1 MKRFSF
7 ALLLLSA
14 LALAPWVMSSN
25 PLPRDEAAAWAKQ
38 WLDASANSDYQGTL
52 VVSQG
57 ANMSTFALW
66 HRADDGSGKHR
77 EERLR
82 RQDGPLFEIIRTDDR
97 ITCLHAP
104 GADIPEDHELP
115 GSPFAQLM
123 HLDPELMARNYQVIA
138 LGEERV
144 AGRSAQLFELAPRQ
158 AENRLRHRIWLD
170 QSTQVVL
177 RHSIASADGQLL
189 EDARFV
195 VFEPALSDMPRS
207 IASRFR
213 DLFWHRYQKS
223 PAEQTTSADSVWQL
237 DPPAGFQQLVAEER
251 GDGWYQLWSDGVVEF
266 SLMVEPAP
274 SNAGSTLVDQRGS
287 SVLVSALHGDWLVV
301 VVGDLP
307 EPVAYEVL
315 DRVNWHL

>member
-1 MKRFSF
+1 MKRLGLS
-7 ALLLLSA
+7 LLLLCA
-14 LALAPWVMSSN
+14 LVPWVMSSHSVATGE
-25 PLPRDEAAAWAKQ
+25 DAAAWATQ
-38 WLDASANSDYQGTL
+38 WLDASAHSDYQGTL
-52 VVSQG
+52 VVNQG
-57 ANMSTFALW
+57 GNLSTFALW
-66 HRADDGSGKHR
+66 HRADDESGNPR

-82 RQDGPLFEIIRTDDR
+82 RQDGPLFEIVRTDDR

-123 HLDPELMARNYQVIA
+123 HLDPELMAQNYQVIPQ
-138 LGEERV
+138 GEERV
-144 AGRSAQLFELAPRQ
+144 AGRSARVFELAPRH

-170 QSTQVVL
+170 EATQVVL
-177 RHSIASADGQLL
+177 RHGIVSADDVVL

-195 VFEPALSDMPRS
+195 VFEPELSDMPRT

-213 DLFWHRYQKS
+213 DLFWHRYQQN
-223 PAEQTTSADSVWQL
+223 PAEQTNSADAVWRL
-237 DPPAGFQQLVAEER
+237 EPPAGFQQQVAEER
-251 GDGWYQLWSDGVVEF
+251 GNGWYQLWSDGVVEF

-274 SNAGSTLVDQRGS
+274 DDVEGAMADQRGS

-307 EPVAYEVL
+307 EAVAYEVL
-315 DRVNWHL
+315 DRVNWQL